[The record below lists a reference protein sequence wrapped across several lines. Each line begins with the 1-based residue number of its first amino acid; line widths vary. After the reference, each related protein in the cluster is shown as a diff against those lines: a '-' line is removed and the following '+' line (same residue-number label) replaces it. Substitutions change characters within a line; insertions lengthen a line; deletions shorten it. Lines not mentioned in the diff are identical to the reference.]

1 MTQFK
6 HFGQEDKSLSS
17 LLFREIDHVDVNKL
31 GVARNERDNGK
42 AAEKEKNL
50 PSFLLPIT
58 PRARAS
64 LVYIQWI
71 QWTSQETT
79 GTGQMI
85 SPLRA
90 MGHINDKASI
100 IDDHIV

>member
-17 LLFREIDHVDVNKL
+17 LLFREIDHVDGNKL

-50 PSFLLPIT
+50 P
-58 PRARAS
+58 RAS

>member
-71 QWTSQETT
+71 QWASQETT
-79 GTGQMI
+79 GDGSDDQ
-85 SPLRA
+85 P
-90 MGHINDKASI
+90 ASR
-100 IDDHIV
+100 HGAHK

>member
-17 LLFREIDHVDVNKL
+17 LLFREIDHVDGNKL

-50 PSFLLPIT
+50 P
-58 PRARAS
+58 RAS

-79 GTGQMI
+79 GDGSDDQ
-85 SPLRA
+85 P
-90 MGHINDKASI
+90 ASR
-100 IDDHIV
+100 HGAHK